1 MKNLLLLFM
10 ISTMITSCNSQT
22 DLETLKFATD
32 VSSIIKV
39 KDTTKF
45 KKDKTVRYGL
55 VAYTTDDIDNFRY
68 ANVDFSNL
76 SIKDDA
82 KNSLITYTS
91 DLSIYVD
98 NFKSN
103 KLSGLII
110 KIEKESEGKVL
121 LNYMKTKL
129 GKPLLENIYNKDN
142 HVQSSYLWDD
152 KKGNQLVY
160 VTQDTK
166 YFSGEKNKFISTE
179 VTILKRGMK
188 LTPDEGNNPENIK
201 KILEENPNAF
211 DVLEI
216 LKSRFN

>member
-10 ISTMITSCNSQT
+10 ISTMVTSCNSQT
-22 DLETLKFATD
+22 DLETLKFDTD

-39 KDTTKF
+39 NDTTKF

-68 ANVDFSNL
+68 ANVDFSKL

-103 KLSGLII
+103 KLSGIII
-110 KIEKESEGKVL
+110 KIENENEGKSL

-129 GKPLLENIYNKDN
+129 GKPLMKNIDNKDN
-142 HVQSSYLWDD
+142 YLESSYLWDD

-188 LTPDEGNNPENIK
+188 LTPDEGNNPESIK

-216 LKSRFN
+216 LKSRFY

>member
-1 MKNLLLLFM
+1 M
-10 ISTMITSCNSQT
+10 ISTMVTSCNSQT
-22 DLETLKFATD
+22 DLETLKFDTD

-39 KDTTKF
+39 NDTTKF

-68 ANVDFSNL
+68 ANVDFSKL

-103 KLSGLII
+103 KLSGIII
-110 KIEKESEGKVL
+110 KIENENEGKSL

-129 GKPLLENIYNKDN
+129 GKPLMKNIDNKDN
-142 HVQSSYLWDD
+142 YLESSYLWDD

-188 LTPDEGNNPENIK
+188 LTPDEGNNPESIK

-216 LKSRFN
+216 LKSRFY

>member
-1 MKNLLLLFM
+1 MV
-10 ISTMITSCNSQT
+10 TSCNSQT
-22 DLETLKFATD
+22 DLETLKFDTD

-39 KDTTKF
+39 NDTTKF

-68 ANVDFSNL
+68 ANVDFSKL

-103 KLSGLII
+103 KLSGIII
-110 KIEKESEGKVL
+110 KIENENEGKSL

-129 GKPLLENIYNKDN
+129 GKPLMKNIDNKDN
-142 HVQSSYLWDD
+142 YLESSYLWDD

-188 LTPDEGNNPENIK
+188 LTPDEGNNPESIK

-216 LKSRFN
+216 LKSRFY

>member
-10 ISTMITSCNSQT
+10 ISTMVTSCNSQT
-22 DLETLKFATD
+22 DLETLKFDTD

-39 KDTTKF
+39 NDTTKF

-68 ANVDFSNL
+68 ANVDFSKL

-103 KLSGLII
+103 KLSGIII
-110 KIEKESEGKVL
+110 KIENENEGKSL

-129 GKPLLENIYNKDN
+129 GKPLMKNIDNEDN
-142 HVQSSYLWDD
+142 HLESSYLWDD
-152 KKGNQLVY
+152 EKRNQLVY
-160 VTQDTK
+160 VTQYTK
-166 YFSGEKNKFISTE
+166 YFSGEKNRFISTE
-179 VTILKRGMK
+179 VSILKRGMK
-188 LTPDEGNNPENIK
+188 LTPDEGNNPESIK
-201 KILEENPNAF
+201 KILKENPNAF

-216 LKSRFN
+216 LKSRFY